1 MSVRPRNASALT
13 APDVVCHICRTPAH
27 TGRVMDGNSREEA
40 LAGWAPRMS
49 RSHGPEGRE
58 QLLVSCSARAPCL
71 CAGESDV
78 TGGPHA
84 GGMDER
90 ARPERRATR
99 APARAGS
106 PCTQARQRAAGSS
119 AGAPARRRA
128 SRRELISSPASRPLR
143 AAEERAD
150 GAPRSSRLGRNPRRR
165 ARPSRE
171 PLHRR
176 GRRADFGA
184 TTMSP
189 HGPRPVRRGRRS
201 IRRSRRAG
209 RQRGSLGGRSGSS
222 RGPRRPA
229 LQILRKGL

>member
-1 MSVRPRNASALT
+1 MP
-13 APDVVCHICRTPAH
+13 
-27 TGRVMDGNSREEA
+27 
-40 LAGWAPRMS
+40 
-49 RSHGPEGRE
+49 RSHGSEGRE
-58 QLLVSCSARAPCL
+58 LLLIGHSATLACAWARAR
-71 CAGESDV
+71 AGGS
-78 TGGPHA
+78 HA
-84 GGMDER
+84 GRMNDG

-99 APARAGS
+99 PPARAGS

-189 HGPRPVRRGRRS
+189 HGPRPSRRGRRS

-229 LQILRKGL
+229 LQILRKGLYRGTASTGRGSKVARLIVREKHVAARGGSRSTSRRPRRRRQRRQHGR